1 MKSTIGNH
9 KTVNNLINF
18 LKGIKIG
25 LSEEEIKSTYNY
37 FLTSQNK
44 NKVNKNLE
52 IDNFLFY
59 RFGNEWKYLDHK
71 LKGKLIKYLANIIVQ
86 WKSITFLKK

>member
-1 MKSTIGNH
+1 MGNR
-9 KTVNNLINF
+9 KTVNDLINF
-18 LKGIKIG
+18 LKGIKVG

-71 LKGKLIKYLANIIVQ
+71 LKRKLMKYLTNIIVQ
-86 WKSITFLKK
+86 